1 MSKAVIIGG
10 GAAGMMAACSA
21 AQSGHSVLL
30 LEKNEKL
37 GKKIYITGKGR
48 CNFTNAC
55 GREEF
60 FQNIVSNPRF
70 FYSAFSAFSNEDA
83 VTFFETNGMPVKVER
98 GNRAFPVSDH
108 ASDVTKALSDAMKRL
123 GVSVRLRAEVSGI
136 LTEPYEDA
144 GSKNAYK
151 AKVTGVTMK
160 HGETI
165 PCDVLIV
172 ATGGLSYPSTGS
184 TGDGYRFAKEAG
196 HTVTRLTPS
205 LVSLNAQESFC
216 AELAGLSLRNIGV
229 RFIKNGKAL
238 YEDFGELLFTHKGVS
253 GPVVLSA
260 TGACGDSLTGSTLFI
275 DLKPALSDEKLDE
288 RLIRELRYA
297 GTKQMNTIAG
307 TLVPASLVTP
317 LLTAAGIRPETK
329 AGDVTREMRQALLR
343 ALKGFPLSITGTGG
357 YNEAVV
363 TKGGVNVKEIN
374 PSTMESRIVK
384 GLRFAGEV
392 LDLDAMTGGFNLQIA
407 WSTGYLAGAVSDED
421 NEGEGMK
428 GTRKKTKKETGI
440 PMTINIAIDG
450 PAGAG
455 KSTIAKAVAKR
466 MGYIYVD
473 TGAMYRTI
481 AFYLLRKGISADDSE
496 AISKA
501 GREADVTIDYK
512 DGVQQVLLFGENVSG
527 LIRTEEVGNMA
538 SASSVNK
545 DIRDKM
551 ADLQRKLAETKNVV
565 MDGRDI
571 GTNVLP
577 NAQVKVYLTASI
589 EERARRRVK
598 EYAEKGIEA
607 DYEQVAKDIAER
619 DYRDMHREHAPLCR
633 AEDAVLL
640 DTSDMTIQEVEDAM
654 IRIIEEKLGKGV

>member
-1 MSKAVIIGG
+1 
-10 GAAGMMAACSA
+10 MMAAVSA
-21 AQSGHSVLL
+21 AETGHSVLL

-55 GREEF
+55 DREEF
-60 FQNIVSNPRF
+60 LSNIVSNPRF
-70 FYSAFSAFSNEDA
+70 FYSAFHAFSNEDA
-83 VTFFETNGMPVKVER
+83 MAFFEANGMPVKVER

-108 ASDVTKALSDAMKRL
+108 ASDVTAALAGAMKRL
-123 GVSVRLRAEVSGI
+123 GVTVRLHAEVTEIVTEAYTENSG
-136 LTEPYEDA
+136 
-144 GSKNAYK
+144 KNAYK
-151 AKVTGVTMK
+151 ARVTGVRMK
-160 HGETI
+160 HGETV

-172 ATGGLSYPSTGS
+172 ATGGLSYPTTGS

-196 HTVTRLTPS
+196 HTLTRRIPS
-205 LVSLNAQESFC
+205 LVSLTAKETFC
-216 AELAGLSLRNIGV
+216 AELSGLSLRNIGV
-229 RFIKNGKAL
+229 RFEKDGKTL

-275 DLKPALSDEKLDE
+275 DLKPALSEEKLDE
-288 RLIRELRYA
+288 RLVRELRYA
-297 GTKQMNTIAG
+297 TGKQMKNIAG

-317 LLTAAGIRPETK
+317 LLVAAGISPEEK
-329 AGDVTREMRQALLR
+329 GANLTREARQALLKT
-343 ALKGFPLSITGTGG
+343 LKGLAVTITGMGG

-363 TKGGVNVKEIN
+363 TKGGVNVREIN

-407 WSTGYLAGAVSDED
+407 WSTGYLAGRIKE
-421 NEGEGMK
+421 E
-428 GTRKKTKKETGI
+428 KKEKT
-440 PMTINIAIDG
+440 MRTVNIAIDG

-481 AFYLLRKGISADDSE
+481 ALYLLRKGISADDSE

-501 GREADVTIDYK
+501 GKEADVTIDYQ

-598 EYAEKGIEA
+598 EYEEKGIAA

-640 DTSDMTIQEVEDAM
+640 DTSDMSIAEVEDAM
-654 IRIIEEKLGKGV
+654 IRIIEEKLGK

>member
-1 MSKAVIIGG
+1 
-10 GAAGMMAACSA
+10 MMAAVSA

-60 FQNIVSNPRF
+60 FENVMSNPRF
-70 FYSAFSAFSNEDA
+70 FYSAYSAFSSEDA
-83 VTFFETNGMPVKVER
+83 MSFFEQNGMPVKVER

-108 ASDVTKALSDAMKRL
+108 ASDVTKALADAMKRL
-123 GVSVRLRAEVSGI
+123 NVTVRLHAEVSGI
-136 LTEPYEDA
+136 LTTPYTEE
-144 GSKNAYK
+144 G
-151 AKVTGVTMK
+151 AKKSSYTARVTGVSMK

-165 PCDVLIV
+165 PADVVII

-184 TGDGYRFAKEAG
+184 TGGGYRFAKEAG

-205 LVSLNAQESFC
+205 LVSLNAKESFC
-216 AELAGLSLRNIGV
+216 AELSGLSLRNIGV
-229 RFIKNGKAL
+229 QFVKNGKTL

-260 TGACGDSLTGSTLFI
+260 TGTCGDSLTGSTLYI
-275 DLKPALSDEKLDE
+275 DLKPALSEEKLDE

-297 GTKQMNTIAG
+297 GTKQINNIAG

-317 LLTAAGIRPETK
+317 LLTVAGIRPETK
-329 AGDVTREMRQALLR
+329 AGDITKEMRQSLLR
-343 ALKGFPLSITGTGG
+343 SLKAFPVTITGMGG

-363 TKGGVNVKEIN
+363 TKGGINVKEVN
-374 PSTMESRIVK
+374 PSTMESRLVK

-407 WSTGYLAGAVSDED
+407 WSTGYLAGQIKE
-421 NEGEGMK
+421 EK
-428 GTRKKTKKETGI
+428 QKKESGKK
-440 PMTINIAIDG
+440 MTVNIAIDG

-481 AFYLLRKGISADDSE
+481 ALYLLRKGISADDAE

-551 ADLQRKLAETKNVV
+551 ADLQRKLAETKDVV

-598 EYAEKGIEA
+598 EYEEKGIEA
-607 DYEQVAKDIAER
+607 DYEQIAKDIAER

-640 DTSDMTIQEVEDAM
+640 DTSDMTIPEVEDAM
-654 IRIIEEKLGKGV
+654 IRIIEEKLGK

>member
-1 MSKAVIIGG
+1 
-10 GAAGMMAACSA
+10 MMAACSA
-21 AQSGHSVLL
+21 AQTGHRVLL

-55 GREEF
+55 DREEF
-60 FQNIVSNPRF
+60 LSNIVSNPRF
-70 FYSAFSAFSNEDA
+70 FYSAFHAFSNEDA
-83 VTFFETNGMPVKVER
+83 MAFFEANGMPVKVER

-108 ASDVTKALSDAMKRL
+108 ASDVTAALSGAMKRL
-123 GVSVRLRAEVSGI
+123 GVTVRLHAEVTEIVTEAYTENSG
-136 LTEPYEDA
+136 
-144 GSKNAYK
+144 KNAYK
-151 AKVTGVTMK
+151 ARVTGVRMK
-160 HGETI
+160 HGETV

-172 ATGGLSYPSTGS
+172 ATGGLSYPTTGS

-196 HTVTRLTPS
+196 HTLTRRIPS
-205 LVSLNAQESFC
+205 LVSLTAKETFC
-216 AELAGLSLRNIGV
+216 AELSGLSLRNIGV
-229 RFIKNGKAL
+229 RFEKDGKTL

-275 DLKPALSDEKLDE
+275 DLKPALSEEKLDE
-288 RLIRELRYA
+288 RLVRELRYA
-297 GTKQMNTIAG
+297 TGKQMKNIAG

-317 LLTAAGIRPETK
+317 LLAAAGISPEEK
-329 AGDVTREMRQALLR
+329 GANLTREARQALLKT
-343 ALKGFPLSITGTGG
+343 LKGLAVTITGMGG

-363 TKGGVNVKEIN
+363 TKGGVNVREIN

-407 WSTGYLAGAVSDED
+407 WSTGYLAGRIKE
-421 NEGEGMK
+421 E
-428 GTRKKTKKETGI
+428 KKEKT
-440 PMTINIAIDG
+440 MRTVNIAIDG

-466 MGYIYVD
+466 MGYIYVE

-481 AFYLLRKGISADDSE
+481 ALYLLRKGISADDSE
-496 AISKA
+496 AISRA
-501 GREADVTIDYK
+501 GKEADVTIDYQ

-598 EYAEKGIEA
+598 EYEEKGIAA

-640 DTSDMTIQEVEDAM
+640 DTSDMSIAEVEDAM
-654 IRIIEEKLGKGV
+654 IRIIEEKLGK

>member
-1 MSKAVIIGG
+1 KGLAVT
-10 GAAGMMAACSA
+10 
-21 AQSGHSVLL
+21 
-30 LEKNEKL
+30 
-37 GKKIYITGKGR
+37 ITG
-48 CNFTNAC
+48 
-55 GREEF
+55 
-60 FQNIVSNPRF
+60 
-70 FYSAFSAFSNEDA
+70 
-83 VTFFETNGMPVKVER
+83 M
-98 GNRAFPVSDH
+98 
-108 ASDVTKALSDAMKRL
+108 
-123 GVSVRLRAEVSGI
+123 
-136 LTEPYEDA
+136 
-144 GSKNAYK
+144 
-151 AKVTGVTMK
+151 
-160 HGETI
+160 
-165 PCDVLIV
+165 
-172 ATGGLSYPSTGS
+172 
-184 TGDGYRFAKEAG
+184 
-196 HTVTRLTPS
+196 
-205 LVSLNAQESFC
+205 
-216 AELAGLSLRNIGV
+216 
-229 RFIKNGKAL
+229 
-238 YEDFGELLFTHKGVS
+238 
-253 GPVVLSA
+253 
-260 TGACGDSLTGSTLFI
+260 
-275 DLKPALSDEKLDE
+275 
-288 RLIRELRYA
+288 
-297 GTKQMNTIAG
+297 
-307 TLVPASLVTP
+307 
-317 LLTAAGIRPETK
+317 
-329 AGDVTREMRQALLR
+329 
-343 ALKGFPLSITGTGG
+343 GG

-363 TKGGVNVKEIN
+363 TKGGVNVREIN

-407 WSTGYLAGAVSDED
+407 WSTGYLAGRIKE
-421 NEGEGMK
+421 E
-428 GTRKKTKKETGI
+428 KKEKT
-440 PMTINIAIDG
+440 MRTVNIAIDG

-481 AFYLLRKGISADDSE
+481 ALYLLRKGISADDSE

-501 GREADVTIDYK
+501 GKEADVTIDYQ

-598 EYAEKGIEA
+598 EYEEKGIAA

-619 DYRDMHREHAPLCR
+619 EYRDMHREHAPLCR

-640 DTSDMTIQEVEDAM
+640 DTSDMSIAEVEDAM
-654 IRIIEEKLGKGV
+654 IRIIEEKLGK

>member
-1 MSKAVIIGG
+1 
-10 GAAGMMAACSA
+10 MMAACSA
-21 AQSGHSVLL
+21 AQTGHSVLL

-60 FQNIVSNPRF
+60 FENVMSNPRF
-70 FYSAFSAFSNEDA
+70 FYSAYSAFSSEDA
-83 VTFFETNGMPVKVER
+83 MTFFERNGMPVKVER

-108 ASDVTKALSDAMKRL
+108 ASDVTKTLSDAMKRL
-123 GVSVRLRAEVSGI
+123 NVTVRLHAEVSGI
-136 LTEPYEDA
+136 LTEPYAEE
-144 GSKNAYK
+144 GTKKSSYT
-151 AKVTGVTMK
+151 AKVTGVSMK

-165 PCDVLIV
+165 PADVVIL

-205 LVSLNAQESFC
+205 LVSLNAKESFC
-216 AELAGLSLRNIGV
+216 AELSGLSLRNIGV
-229 RFIKNGKAL
+229 RFIKNGKTL

-260 TGACGDSLTGSTLFI
+260 TGACGDSLTGSTLYI
-275 DLKPALSDEKLDE
+275 DLKPALSEEKLDE

-297 GTKQMNTIAG
+297 GTKQINNIAG

-317 LLTAAGIRPETK
+317 LLSVAGIRPETK
-329 AGDVTREMRQALLR
+329 AGEITKEMRQSLLR
-343 ALKGFPLSITGTGG
+343 TLKAFPVTVTGTGG

-363 TKGGVNVKEIN
+363 TKGGINVKEVN
-374 PSTMESRIVK
+374 PSTMESRLVK

-407 WSTGYLAGAVSDED
+407 WSTGYLAGRIKED
-421 NEGEGMK
+421 KQGAGKESGRDNTGKEN
-428 GTRKKTKKETGI
+428 KKK
-440 PMTINIAIDG
+440 MTVNIAIDG

-481 AFYLLRKGISADDSE
+481 ALYLLRKGISADDAE

-501 GREADVTIDYK
+501 GKEADVTIDYK

-551 ADLQRKLAETKNVV
+551 ADLQRKLAETKDVV

-598 EYAEKGIEA
+598 EYEEKGIEA
-607 DYEQVAKDIAER
+607 DYEQIAKDIAER

-640 DTSDMTIQEVEDAM
+640 DTSDMTIAEVEDAM
-654 IRIIEEKLGKGV
+654 IKIIEEKLGK

>member
-1 MSKAVIIGG
+1 M
-10 GAAGMMAACSA
+10 
-21 AQSGHSVLL
+21 
-30 LEKNEKL
+30 
-37 GKKIYITGKGR
+37 
-48 CNFTNAC
+48 
-55 GREEF
+55 
-60 FQNIVSNPRF
+60 
-70 FYSAFSAFSNEDA
+70 
-83 VTFFETNGMPVKVER
+83 
-98 GNRAFPVSDH
+98 
-108 ASDVTKALSDAMKRL
+108 
-123 GVSVRLRAEVSGI
+123 
-136 LTEPYEDA
+136 
-144 GSKNAYK
+144 
-151 AKVTGVTMK
+151 
-160 HGETI
+160 
-165 PCDVLIV
+165 
-172 ATGGLSYPSTGS
+172 
-184 TGDGYRFAKEAG
+184 
-196 HTVTRLTPS
+196 
-205 LVSLNAQESFC
+205 
-216 AELAGLSLRNIGV
+216 
-229 RFIKNGKAL
+229 
-238 YEDFGELLFTHKGVS
+238 
-253 GPVVLSA
+253 LSA
-260 TGACGDSLTGSTLFI
+260 TGACGDGLTGSVLSI
-275 DLKPALSDEKLDE
+275 DLKPALSEEKLDE

-297 GTKQMNTIAG
+297 GTKQLNNIAG

-317 LLTAAGIRPETK
+317 LLSVAGIRPETK
-329 AGDVTREMRQALLR
+329 AGDVTKEMRQSLLR
-343 ALKGFPLSITGTGG
+343 TLKAFPVTITGTGG

-363 TKGGVNVKEIN
+363 TKGGINVKEVN

-407 WSTGYLAGAVSDED
+407 WSTGFLAGRIKEEKPGTGKESD
-421 NEGEGMK
+421 
-428 GTRKKTKKETGI
+428 RKNTKKESGKK
-440 PMTINIAIDG
+440 MTVNIAIDG

-481 AFYLLRKGISADDSE
+481 ALYLLRKGISADDAE

-501 GREADVTIDYK
+501 GKEADVTIDYK

-551 ADLQRKLAETKNVV
+551 ADLQRKLAETKDVV

-598 EYAEKGIEA
+598 EYEEKGIEA
-607 DYEQVAKDIAER
+607 DYEQIAKDIAER

-640 DTSDMTIQEVEDAM
+640 DTSDMTIAEVEDAM
-654 IRIIEEKLGKGV
+654 IRIIEEKLGK